1 MISIYILVAQQWVPS
16 TRISMQVATNPPEI
30 IRKIIATSTRLV
42 TNAISMPH
50 SCHLVAVYI
59 ITIIMKDR
67 VNKIKIFY
75 ENI

>member
-16 TRISMQVATNPPEI
+16 TRISMQVATNPPETTL
-30 IRKIIATSTRLV
+30 KIIVTSTRLV
-42 TNAISMPH
+42 INVISTPH

-59 ITIIMKDR
+59 TTITMKDR
-67 VNKIKIFY
+67 VDKIKIFS